1 MDELRRNGA
10 GYYDPTAFKALKKIE
25 REEKKMEVRK
35 GEVWQV
41 EIGNSV
47 RTVVVLAV
55 HGSYSTVLTFSN
67 EQRERRTV
75 QLNAQGM
82 KYTEPGMV
90 SYKFHDAF
98 DKFIRLT
105 TDEEFA
111 DIMNQVAEALEIEKK
126 EAAYIPFV
134 VAESKEI
141 QRLQAALEDASAKI
155 IELEKDNVQLAATIY
170 ENEKTDSNITVL
182 KTERDL
188 YKSQFESLLERVIAK
203 AV

>member
-1 MDELRRNGA
+1 MGELRRNGS
-10 GYYDPTAFKALKKIE
+10 GYYDPTAYKALKNIE
-25 REEKKMEVRK
+25 REEQEMEIRK

-55 HGSYSTVLTFSN
+55 HGSYSTVLTFSD

-111 DIMNQVAEALEIEKK
+111 DIIKQVSEALGLDIYETV
-126 EAAYIPFV
+126 PF
-134 VAESKEI
+134 AIGESKEI
-141 QRLQAALEDASAKI
+141 QRLQVALEDASAKI

>member
-1 MDELRRNGA
+1 MDELRRNGS
-10 GYYDPTAFKALKKIE
+10 GYYDPTAYKALKNIE
-25 REEKKMEVRK
+25 REEQEMEVRK

-55 HGSYSTVLTFSN
+55 HGSYSTVLTFSD

-111 DIMNQVAEALEIEKK
+111 DIMNQVAGALEIEKNTPL
-126 EAAYIPFV
+126 EDIPFGI
-134 VAESKEI
+134 AESKV
-141 QRLQAALEDASAKI
+141 QRLQMELAEAKAKNLELVNYNTNLLSENVDLQAKEKNRI
-155 IELEKDNVQLAATIY
+155 KLE
-170 ENEKTDSNITVL
+170 
-182 KTERDL
+182 TERDL
-188 YKSQFESLLERVIAK
+188 YKSQYESLLERVIAK